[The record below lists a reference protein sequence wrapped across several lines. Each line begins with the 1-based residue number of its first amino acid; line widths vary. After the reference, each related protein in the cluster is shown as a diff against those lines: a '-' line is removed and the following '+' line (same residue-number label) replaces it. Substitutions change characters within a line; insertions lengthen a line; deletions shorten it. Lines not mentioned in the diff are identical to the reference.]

1 MAVAPAWGFDKTSQT
16 PWRSVAEAW
25 GIGKDTGA
33 KPRAESR
40 FAPADVA
47 VERLLP
53 WHPTGEWGGFV
64 RLLVCLALSV
74 AIELGTIP
82 VAAAVTAWLPP
93 FLMAYVVLLTVAPQL
108 VFVLRKPDLVIVLD
122 ILVITFIVMMSGDLR
137 SPFLYLY
144 YLAILEAAARM
155 DLQQAFAA
163 ATATAATIALLW
175 TWMGHGSPFGPNGVH
190 IGAFVGGGFFL
201 ALYFGT
207 LIQEGRTSARL
218 ARAYDTTLEGWS
230 RALDLRDE
238 ETEGHTRRVA
248 ELTLRLARALG
259 VPKPDLVHLWRGA
272 LLHDIGKMGI
282 PDAILHKPGPL
293 TEHETAVMR
302 HHPVY
307 AHELLSPIEYLRPAL
322 DIPYSHHEKWDGTGY
337 PRGLK
342 GEQIPLAARIFA
354 VVDVWDAL
362 RWDRW
367 YRSAWTL
374 EQTRQY
380 LREQTG
386 THFDPDIVNV
396 FLRLVGDAQ

>member
-1 MAVAPAWGFDKTSQT
+1 MAVAPAWGFGKTSQT
-16 PWRSVAEAW
+16 PSRSVAEAW
-25 GIGKDTGA
+25 GIGRG
-33 KPRAESR
+33 PRATPRNESR
-40 FAPADVA
+40 VAPPDVA
-47 VERLLP
+47 AERVLP
-53 WHPTGEWGGFV
+53 SNSTGEWGGFV
-64 RLLVCLALSV
+64 RLLVCFALTV
-74 AIELGTIP
+74 AIEMGTIP
-82 VAAAVTAWLPP
+82 VTGSVIAWLPP
-93 FLMAYVVLLTVAPQL
+93 FLVAYVVLLTVAPQM
-108 VFVLRKPDLVIVLD
+108 VPALRKPDLIIVLD
-122 ILVITFIVMMSGDLR
+122 IVVITFIVMMSGDLG

-155 DLQQAFAA
+155 DLKQAFAA

-175 TWMGHGSPFGPNGVH
+175 TWMGQGSPLGPNGVH

-248 ELTLRLARALG
+248 ELTLRLGRTLG
-259 VPKPDLVHLWRGA
+259 LSKPDLVQLWRGA

-307 AHELLSPIEYLRPAL
+307 AYELLAPIEYLRPAL
-322 DIPYSHHEKWDGTGY
+322 DVPYGHHEKWDGTGY

-386 THFDPDIVNV
+386 THFDPHIVDV
-396 FLRLVGDAQ
+396 FLRMVEDTQ